1 MGRGFAVDA
10 HVPERARL
18 GRLIVR
24 LSPVHAFALRAALWL
39 PASFVV
45 WFGGAAVWSWP
56 AVRLA
61 KIVLTGFWPGLFS
74 DLHEGGDVLDAAGH
88 VVAHAGYLA
97 TLTTAVV
104 VNVPGAGNTGGVG
117 VLEPVLNPMVYAYSL
132 PLFGGLVLA
141 TPMSARRRFAELAI
155 AFVAVGL
162 AQAFGLIAESLK
174 FLAVDAGPPGAAAI
188 ARAGLDVD
196 AIAFAYQF
204 AFLIFPAVV
213 PAALW
218 IGLNPLFI
226 AELVGRGG
234 EPPVET
240 AV

>member
-1 MGRGFAVDA
+1 M
-10 HVPERARL
+10 
-18 GRLIVR
+18 R

-45 WFGGAAVWSWP
+45 WFAGAAVWSWP

-61 KIVLTGFWPGLFS
+61 KIVLTGLWPGLFS
-74 DLHEGGDVLDAAGH
+74 DLHEGGEVLDAAGH

-104 VNVPGAGNTGGVG
+104 VNVPAAGGNGGGVG

-132 PLFGGLVLA
+132 PLFSGLVFA
-141 TPMSARRRFAELAI
+141 TPLSGRRRFVELAI
-155 AFVAVGL
+155 AFVAIGL
-162 AQAFGLIAESLK
+162 AQAFGLVAESLK
-174 FLAVDAGPPGAAAI
+174 FVAVDAGPSGAAAI
-188 ARAGLDVD
+188 AKAGLKTD

-204 AFLIFPAVV
+204 AFLILPAVV
-213 PAALW
+213 PVALW
-218 IGLNPLFI
+218 IGLNPRFI
-226 AELVGRGG
+226 AELVGRGR
-234 EPPVET
+234 EPPAET

>member
-1 MGRGFAVDA
+1 
-10 HVPERARL
+10 
-18 GRLIVR
+18 VR

-45 WFGGAAVWSWP
+45 WFAGASLWSWP

-61 KIVLTGFWPGLFS
+61 KIVLIGLWPGLFS
-74 DLHEGGDVLDAAGH
+74 DLHEGGDLLDAAGH

-104 VNVPGAGNTGGVG
+104 VTVPASAGGAGGVG

-132 PLFGGLVLA
+132 PLFSGLVLA
-141 TPMSARRRFAELAI
+141 TPLSVRRRLAELAI
-155 AFVAVGL
+155 AFVAIAL
-162 AQAFGLIAESLK
+162 AQAFGIVAESLK
-174 FLAVDAGPPGAAAI
+174 FLAVDAGAPGAAAI
-188 ARAGLDVD
+188 VGAGLQAD

-204 AFLIFPAVV
+204 AVLIFPAVV

-218 IGLNPLFI
+218 IALNPGFI
-226 AELVGRGG
+226 AELVGRRG
-234 EPPVET
+234 EPGIET

>member
-1 MGRGFAVDA
+1 M
-10 HVPERARL
+10 
-18 GRLIVR
+18 R

-45 WFGGAAVWSWP
+45 WFAGAAVWSWP

-61 KIVLTGFWPGLFS
+61 KIVLTGLWPGLFS
-74 DLHEGGDVLDAAGH
+74 ALHEGGDVLDASGH

-104 VNVPGAGNTGGVG
+104 VNVPATAGSTGGIG

-132 PLFGGLVLA
+132 PLFSGLVLA
-141 TPMSARRRFAELAI
+141 TPLPVRKRLGELVI
-155 AFVAVGL
+155 AFVVIGL
-162 AQAFGLIAESLK
+162 AQAFGIVAESLK
-174 FLAVDAGPPGAAAI
+174 FLAVDAGSAGAAAI
-188 ARAGLDVD
+188 AQAGLSSD

-204 AFLIFPAVV
+204 AFLILPAVV
-213 PAALW
+213 PAVLW
-218 IGLNPLFI
+218 IGLNRGFI
-226 AELVGRGG
+226 AELVDRAG
-234 EPPVET
+234 EPGPET